1 MLRSLLLGSNKRKM
15 VSATI
20 LLIVG
25 FLLHIKNK
33 RPEVDSLKNSRAKE
47 SKDSKKVYL
56 KLVREERETLTVS
69 SSSESQ
75 N

>member
-56 KLVREERETLTVS
+56 KLVREERETLMVS